1 MRLFGKFRRT
11 YLLAF
16 GLALV
21 ALPLASQADSARVA
35 HYPFDPA
42 CPWGRLSNG
51 KGMIHRCLT
60 KAEAQSLVDGEKPTA
75 VVPKKPPEALPR
87 DYDVQLGPIKAEKGD
102 IVIGR
107 LSLPM
112 DRYKDCLVKNGG
124 LTKSEGRVVL
134 QFLVR
139 SERSRAEGVSVD
151 SFVGTSQAVA
161 QCLADVVDRRQ
172 VGTPSE
178 AITPVKLTF
187 EFREKK

>member
-1 MRLFGKFRRT
+1 ML
-11 YLLAF
+11 
-16 GLALV
+16 
-21 ALPLASQADSARVA
+21 ALPLASQADSDRVA
-35 HYPFDPA
+35 RYPFDPA
-42 CPWGRLSNG
+42 CPWGRISNG

-60 KAEAQSLVDGEKPTA
+60 KAEALATVDSKKATSA
-75 VVPKKPPEALPR
+75 DPKKLPEALPR
-87 DYDVQLGPIKAEKGD
+87 DYDVKLGPIKADKGD

-112 DRYKDCLVKNGG
+112 DRYKDCVVKNGG
-124 LTKSEGRVVL
+124 LKKPEGRVVV

-151 SFVGTSQAVA
+151 SFEGTSQALA
-161 QCLADVVDRRQ
+161 QCIADVVDRRQ

-187 EFREKK
+187 EIREKK